1 MTIRVPYDRGQFN
14 QRNKTEMEIRLDP
27 KFDTEEATKSG
38 HSLWKRRRVLDK
50 KTTSNDY
57 GDSKIFDARFYK
69 EKIVSIKNV
78 HASNVAKYKVLG
90 CIDPTQWHELVAEA
104 TLAGG
109 ASIKLDS
116 SVTGAEQLGKPVAFI
131 KIQVA
136 SNVVDTPAT
145 INAFIA
151 GQK

>member
-1 MTIRVPYDRGQFN
+1 MSMRRPYDRGQFN
-14 QRNKTEMEIRLDP
+14 QRNKTEVEIRLDP
-27 KFDTEEATKSG
+27 KFNTEEVSKSG
-38 HSLWKRRRVLDK
+38 HNLFKRRRVLDK
-50 KTTSNDY
+50 LTTSDDY
-57 GDSKIFDARFYK
+57 QDSKIFDARFYK
-69 EKIVSIKNV
+69 EKIVSIKNT
-78 HASNVAKYKVLG
+78 HASNVAKYKVMG
-90 CIDPTQWHELVAEA
+90 CIDPTIWHELVAEA

-116 SVTGAEQLGKPVAFI
+116 SVTGAEQLGKPFAFI

-136 SNVVDTPAT
+136 SNVADTPAT